1 MRSILFI
8 LIFIS
13 LLGISFVVSIMVL
26 ANGALIILSLTS
38 NILGVP
44 LSSYNL
50 DVTLFLSQTNNSFLY
65 LLQIILMTLIGILII
80 PMIILGSLTLP
91 SVFVESWTKNP
102 KFKHV
107 VFKTWKVILIIFT
120 VVVILSIVA
129 GVVVRLFSGSS

>member
-107 VFKTWKVILIIFT
+107 VFKTWKVILIILT
-120 VVVILSIVA
+120 VVGILSIVA